1 MPRIGSVCPV
11 PIPTHFKS
19 WVRQNRTVLS
29 LPQLAIYRPTGT
41 RLNTQHRCCVAIQDL
56 AGKVIQFKNANL
68 RTIGGYHNRV
78 GVARKDPEIENFIIV
93 SNNGSGRGKL
103 GG

>member
-1 MPRIGSVCPV
+1 MPISSVCPV

-19 WVRQNRTVLS
+19 WVRHNGSCLVFAHNSQYS
-29 LPQLAIYRPTGT
+29 STGT

-68 RTIGGYHNRV
+68 RTIGGYHNQ
-78 GVARKDPEIENFIIV
+78 GVDGPE
-93 SNNGSGRGKL
+93 GP
-103 GG
+103 